1 MLSIPGEELPGN
13 ECRIFSR
20 ISIKGSHLAAFD
32 FHTVMFFGMVFWIS
46 GSVTYHFTIK

>member
-1 MLSIPGEELPGN
+1 MLSLPGEELPGN

-32 FHTVMFFGMVFWIS
+32 FHMVMFFGMIFWIQ
-46 GSVTYHFTIK
+46 GSVICHFTIK

>member
-20 ISIKGSHLAAFD
+20 ISIKGSQLAAFD
-32 FHTVMFFGMVFWIS
+32 FHTVMFFGMVFWILS
-46 GSVTYHFTIK
+46 SVICHFTIK